1 MNRIFAALTSFLL
14 FLLSACDTGT
24 GENIRQPDANTP
36 VPQTTPSLA
45 TFTDTLNK
53 LGGNQSQAVPQAIE
67 LYGLLAPHD
76 STGADSAASALLR
89 FVNGVVK
96 NANDSLSRASM
107 EMAALLNPAGNT
119 LSEKQK
125 AIKTNLHANRMK
137 LVSDGEG
144 GAYVVPAYE
153 TILPTIKAKTSTAVD
168 DFLDLAAKEDTT
180 PVFRDAGIA
189 IDMTELI
196 DRLVKSEQLTDE
208 SLPKQLAAEAARLNQ
223 FYTNA
228 LINGADN
235 SPALAFE
242 STTLNEE
249 FRKGYDYLLAKY
261 PSSKAAAKINV
272 WQTVV
277 ASGDRKKIE
286 DFRRTIQ

>member
-1 MNRIFAALTSFLL
+1 
-14 FLLSACDTGT
+14 
-24 GENIRQPDANTP
+24 
-36 VPQTTPSLA
+36 
-45 TFTDTLNK
+45 
-53 LGGNQSQAVPQAIE
+53 
-67 LYGLLAPHD
+67 
-76 STGADSAASALLR
+76 
-89 FVNGVVK
+89 VNGVVK
-96 NANDSLSRASM
+96 NANDSLSRVSM